1 MAEDRLPYFLQRA
14 APRRGIWRKN
24 SSLYYNSEELKSPV
38 GNKLS
43 VKQKKE
49 KQKAKRK
56 AQRERR
62 KNRRRN
68 M

>member
-1 MAEDRLPYFLQRA
+1 MVKIGLKGNTIPFYSKEM
-14 APRRGIWRKN
+14 
-24 SSLYYNSEELKSPV
+24 KSPV

-43 VKQKKE
+43 SKQQKE

-62 KNRRRN
+62 KKRLAKTRSN